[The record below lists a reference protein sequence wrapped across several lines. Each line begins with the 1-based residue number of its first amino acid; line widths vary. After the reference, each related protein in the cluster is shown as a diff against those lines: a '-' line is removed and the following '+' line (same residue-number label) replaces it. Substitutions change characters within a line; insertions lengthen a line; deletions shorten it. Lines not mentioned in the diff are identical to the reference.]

1 MYDLAALAQQLP
13 QGERA
18 WERYPRDIPL
28 PTHTDLP
35 CEDDEIVHNFQE
47 LPLSILLTT
56 SMQPHLARQR
66 PEGDFLLGHDSGV
79 YWQIVDPPLKGAVS
93 PDWLCVLGVPQT
105 LDGQLRRSY
114 VLWQERVVPTVVVEF
129 VSGTGREERDPTPGS
144 GKFWVYERAI
154 GVPYYLIFDGFRGTL
169 AAFALQEGRY
179 RALVPNANGRYGIPE
194 LQVEAGLWWG
204 AYGGLPETLPWLR
217 WWDNEGNL
225 LLDGGE
231 RAELERQRAALERQR
246 AETERQEAEAERQRA
261 QAAQQAAEAERQRAQ
276 AAQQAA
282 KAERQRAQAAQQAA
296 EAERQR
302 AQAAQQAAEAERQRA
317 NEAQRKAERLA
328 ARLRALGLDP
338 EEGA

>member
-13 QGERA
+13 KGERPWA
-18 WERYPRDIPL
+18 RYPQDIPL
-28 PTHTDLP
+28 PTHEDLP

-56 SMQPHLARQR
+56 SMQPHLARLR
-66 PEGDFLLGHDSGV
+66 PDGDFLLGHDSGV
-79 YWQIVDPPLKGAVS
+79 YWQIADPPLKGAVA

-105 LDGQLRRSY
+105 LEGKLRRSY

-169 AAFALQEGRY
+169 EAFALRDGRY
-179 RALVPNANGRYGIPE
+179 TPMTANANGRYGIPE
-194 LQVEAGLWWG
+194 LEVEAGLWWG
-204 AYGGLPETLPWLR
+204 AYGGLPDTLPWLR
-217 WWDNEGNL
+217 WWDTAGNL

-246 AETERQEAEAERQRA
+246 AETERQEA
-261 QAAQQAAEAERQRAQ
+261 QAAQQEAEAERQRAS
-276 AAQQAA
+276 AAQQ
-282 KAERQRAQAAQQAA
+282 EA

-302 AQAAQQAAEAERQRA
+302 ASAAQQEAEAERQRA
-317 NEAQRKAERLA
+317 LQAQAKAERLA
-328 ARLRALGLDP
+328 ARLQALGLDP
-338 EEGA
+338 DEV